1 MASVSKGDPPF
12 HKKLNPS
19 QPISKQETVLIKS
32 TQILSSPDVLDGDME
47 NVNFAQLL
55 TLSVAGAGMRDLLA
69 QLVKAGVDLSLPL
82 TLPSIRLLPPVPENN
97 QTSP

>member
-1 MASVSKGDPPF
+1 
-12 HKKLNPS
+12 
-19 QPISKQETVLIKS
+19 
-32 TQILSSPDVLDGDME
+32 ME